1 MIMKTKILTALI
13 VIMALV
19 ACHNNANNNGGNE
32 VPPPCEELVYVDNL
46 IEQGK
51 DFDAETLIQGL
62 PGEWHKDSSYMYDEN
77 WQDMI
82 KIFMYKGEG
91 GVWEHFIFMA
101 DGTGQCRSS
110 SGTLDGDGI
119 ATDDID
125 WQYDTENKNLI
136 ITLHYKDEYI
146 EEDVNIPC
154 KILAF
159 SDEYLVFDDGSSVLW
174 LGNMRCVYKRVT
186 DN

>member
-19 ACHNNANNNGGNE
+19 ACDNNANNNGGNE

-51 DFDAETLIQGL
+51 DFDAETLVQGL
-62 PGEWHKDSSYMYDEN
+62 SGEWHTDSSYIYDEN
-77 WQDMI
+77 WQDII
-82 KIFMYKGEG
+82 KIVRYKGEG
-91 GVWEHFIFMA
+91 GVCEHLSFMA
-101 DGTGQCRSS
+101 DGTGQCSS
-110 SGTLDGDGI
+110 PSPLDSI
-119 ATDDID
+119 VTFDID
-125 WQYDTENKNLI
+125 WQYDTKNKNLI
-136 ITLHYKDEYI
+136 ITLHYKDEHI
-146 EEDVNIPC
+146 EEDLNMQW

-174 LGNMRCVYKRVT
+174 SNNRRCVYKRVT

>member
-1 MIMKTKILTALI
+1 MKKSYLMLLLVAMFT
-13 VIMALV
+13 LV
-19 ACHNNANNNGGNE
+19 ACDNNANNNGGNE

-62 PGEWHKDSSYMYDEN
+62 PGEWRMDSSYIYDEN

-82 KIFMYKGEG
+82 KIVRYKGEG
-91 GVWEHFIFMA
+91 GAWNHFIFMA

-119 ATDDID
+119 VTDDID

-146 EEDVNIPC
+146 EEDVNIQW

-159 SDEYLVFDDGSSVLW
+159 SDEHLVFDDGSFVLW
-174 LGNMRCVYKRVT
+174 GRHRRCVYKRVT

>member
-19 ACHNNANNNGGNE
+19 ACDNNANNNGGNE

-82 KIFMYKGEG
+82 KIVMYKGEG
-91 GVWEHFIFMA
+91 GSWLHFTFMA
-101 DGTGQCRSS
+101 DGTGQYKSPRDME
-110 SGTLDGDGI
+110 GPVTR
-119 ATDDID
+119 DID
-125 WQYDTENKNLI
+125 WQYDAENKNLI

-146 EEDVNIPC
+146 EEDLNIQW

-174 LGNMRCVYKRVT
+174 LGNRRCVYKRVT